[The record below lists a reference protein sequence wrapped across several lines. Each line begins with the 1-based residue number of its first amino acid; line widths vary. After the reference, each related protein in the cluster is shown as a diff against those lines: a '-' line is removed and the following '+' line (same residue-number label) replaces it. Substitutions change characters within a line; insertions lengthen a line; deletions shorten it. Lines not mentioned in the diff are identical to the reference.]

1 MWFGTEDGLNKYN
14 GYSFQ
19 VYKHDPFDYHRVE
32 DVFKRNADQSAQ
44 QVIDRLV
51 EAGRQ
56 WRPHANPN
64 DDVTFVV
71 IKIKE
76 QQAE

>member
-1 MWFGTEDGLNKYN
+1 M
-14 GYSFQ
+14 
-19 VYKHDPFDYHRVE
+19 FDYHGVD
-32 DVFKRNADQSAQ
+32 DVFKRNADQSVQ

-71 IKIKE
+71 IKT
-76 QQAE
+76 